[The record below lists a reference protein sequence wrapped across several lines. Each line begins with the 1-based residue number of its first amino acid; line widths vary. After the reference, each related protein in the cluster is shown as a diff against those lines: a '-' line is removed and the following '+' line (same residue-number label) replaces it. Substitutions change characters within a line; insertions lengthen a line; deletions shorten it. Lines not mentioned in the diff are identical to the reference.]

1 MLDAAKIDLSKYRLE
16 RAGEMLRT
24 ARRDLDAGDYASAN
38 NRAYYCVFHSMRAV
52 LALTG
57 EDYKKHSGVISR
69 FSEQYLK
76 TSLLPPDLSKIISMA
91 SIIRNRSDYED
102 FYICSIADTRKLV
115 SDAALFLETVTAFL
129 AQKYNE

>member
-1 MLDAAKIDLSKYRLE
+1 MLDASKIDLSKYRLE

-102 FYICSIADTRKLV
+102 FYICSIADTRKLI
-115 SDAALFLETVTAFL
+115 SDAALFLETVKAFL

>member
-1 MLDAAKIDLSKYRLE
+1 MPDAREIALSKYRLE
-16 RAGEMLRT
+16 RAGEMLNT

-38 NRAYYCVFHSMRAV
+38 NRAYYCVFHAMRAA

-57 EDYKKHSGVISR
+57 EDYKKHSGVIAR

-76 TSLLPPDLSKIISMA
+76 TRLLSPELSKIISMA

-102 FYICSIADTRKLV
+102 FYICSIADTKKLV
-115 SDAALFLETVTAFL
+115 ADAELFLQELTAFL
-129 AQKYNE
+129 ESKYGE

>member
-1 MLDAAKIDLSKYRLE
+1 M
-16 RAGEMLRT
+16 
-24 ARRDLDAGDYASAN
+24 
-38 NRAYYCVFHSMRAV
+38 
-52 LALTG
+52 
-57 EDYKKHSGVISR
+57 ISR